1 VSLTT
6 RSGALVA
13 VVSLCTA
20 PVVSGQTPAA
30 PPRAPKVTGY
40 LQGRFQSIGDSALF
54 LLRRARLGAEG
65 NLTTWATYK
74 LQAELRTGG
83 TGATATTVGATDLYL
98 GLAHGQWSGR
108 VGQFKTPFSR
118 ELLQGDD
125 QGELP
130 ERSVVVDS
138 LAPSR
143 DVGFMAEW
151 TRVRRLTV
159 QGGVFNGEG
168 FNRAQNRDKRM
179 LYVGRAVFV
188 VVRGVEVGGA
198 AAAFSDSTRWDVEL
212 ALERGGWFAR
222 AEYLRQDRRTPAD
235 HRDGWYALTTY
246 TFRPQRA
253 QLVGRVE
260 QFDPGA
266 TPGNTKTG
274 YTLGAQYF
282 FRGDDLKLVGA
293 YTVFT
298 EQGTAV
304 SDNRV
309 IVQMQ
314 ARW

>member
-1 VSLTT
+1 MRAAPTRLPLEQCTNAGRLPASSRTASSSRPNVASLTAPCPTGMWRYSSPAWTTASGVLNGRGSMASRMSITTAQPARFSAARCSAAGCPPVTIPWIGSQALGTPAMASRSWLIAMAAARFRRSIYLMPGGIVSLTM

-13 VVSLCTA
+13 LVSLCTA

-83 TGATATTVGATDLYL
+83 TGATTTTVGATDLYL

-151 TRVRRLTV
+151 KRVRRLTV
-159 QGGVFNGEG
+159 QG
-168 FNRAQNRDKRM
+168 
-179 LYVGRAVFV
+179 
-188 VVRGVEVGGA
+188 
-198 AAAFSDSTRWDVEL
+198 
-212 ALERGGWFAR
+212 
-222 AEYLRQDRRTPAD
+222 
-235 HRDGWYALTTY
+235 
-246 TFRPQRA
+246 
-253 QLVGRVE
+253 
-260 QFDPGA
+260 
-266 TPGNTKTG
+266 
-274 YTLGAQYF
+274 
-282 FRGDDLKLVGA
+282 
-293 YTVFT
+293 
-298 EQGTAV
+298 
-304 SDNRV
+304 
-309 IVQMQ
+309 
-314 ARW
+314 